1 MAHLTLALIGA
12 TGAIGKEILDLVED
26 DDRVGALVP
35 IASRATKQTHVT
47 FRGESLSVRELTPS
61 AFESADV
68 AIAACPASVGR
79 EGYQPLLEEGIPVI
93 DLAGVYGTEMPIV
106 AAGFQGGH
114 GNRLREAGVVTAAR
128 PEAIVV
134 SRILRILK
142 EVSPVLRV
150 SGTLMMPAALAGRD
164 GVEELSRQVVSMF
177 NSQEA
182 PRKHFASGLAF
193 DVIPSWGGLTERGWA
208 GCELLNAIQ
217 VGLLTGVHPQAVA
230 LEVAVLPLF
239 AGMAASI
246 QVDLNPGWE
255 MEAVLSALSDSD
267 EVELTDPSR
276 LMPRRMVGTS
286 ELAVGRVR
294 ANLTGTGLHLWVC
307 CDSQRVAAQNAVDLL
322 DELIWSDA

>member
-26 DDRVGALVP
+26 DDRVGALIP
-35 IASRATKQTHVT
+35 IASRATKQTHVS
-47 FRGESLSVRELTPS
+47 FRGESQAVRELS
-61 AFESADV
+61 SDAFDSADV

-106 AAGFQGGH
+106 APGFQLGH
-114 GNRLREAGVVTAAR
+114 GNRLREKGIVTAAR
-128 PEAIVV
+128 PEAVVV
-134 SRILRILK
+134 SRVLRVLK
-142 EVSPVLRV
+142 EVAPVLRV
-150 SGTLMMPAALAGRD
+150 SGTLMMPAAVAGRD

-208 GCELLNAIQ
+208 GCELLNSIQ
-217 VGLLTGVHPQAVA
+217 IGMLTGIHPQAIA

-255 MEAVLSALSDSD
+255 LEAVLAALSES
-267 EVELTDPSR
+267 EELELTEPGR
-276 LMPRRMVGTS
+276 LMPRRMVGS
-286 ELAVGRVR
+286 SDLAVGRVR
-294 ANLTGTGLHLWVC
+294 ANLTGTGLHFWIC